1 LGAALR
7 IAPGAEGCDT
17 VNNIEPEID
26 LSRLARA
33 TLSRLSL
40 VAVFALSGPQAG
52 ALETISFNTPGAS
65 KDLRAAL
72 QGASLLLTAQA
83 EKRTDPQ
90 DIFAAA
96 RAEYGR
102 LLGALYA
109 EGHYSGTIRVLV
121 DGQEAAS
128 IPPLDAPTRIDQIEV
143 QVDPGPQ
150 FLFSTAAIDPV
161 ADRSKLPPAF
171 AFGQV
176 ARSGAVRDAAA
187 VAVLTWRDAGHAKAQ
202 VAGQAITADHRT
214 QRLSAAITLDPGPRL
229 RFGRLTVQGADRMR
243 PDRILA
249 IAGLPEGQV
258 FSPAEV
264 DRAADRLRRSGV
276 FQSVALT
283 EADRVR
289 APDLLDIDA
298 TVVEDR
304 LHRYSVGA
312 ELATEEGFAL
322 TGYWLHRNLLGGA
335 ERLRVDSAITNI
347 GADTSGVDYSLG
359 VTLDR
364 PATFTADTTLSL
376 SAKIGHVADVREDYD
391 SAALSAGVSHVFS
404 NKLSGSLALAYEFSK
419 GNDARQT
426 FLYRNLSLPLGATW
440 DNRDSSTDATK
451 GVYIDAE
458 VKPFYGLGTTDSGV
472 RLKMDARG
480 YRGFGAGRFVL
491 AGRVQAGAI
500 YGAGLLQTPRDFLF
514 YSGGG
519 GTVRGQPY
527 QSLGVNAL
535 RSLTDDYRTGGSF
548 FLGTSVEARVKV
560 SRKIG
565 VVGFFDVGRIGL
577 DSLTDDAGG
586 WHSGAG
592 LGLRYDTTVGP
603 IRLDVAAPVGGTTG
617 DGVQLY
623 VGLGQAF

>member
-1 LGAALR
+1 LPR
-7 IAPGAEGCDT
+7 P
-17 VNNIEPEID
+17 
-26 LSRLARA
+26 SRA
-33 TLSRLSL
+33 TLCRLSL
-40 VAVFALSGPQAG
+40 IAALALSGPQAV
-52 ALETISFNTPGAS
+52 ALETITFSTPGAS

-83 EKRTDPQ
+83 EKQTDPQ

-128 IPPLDAPTRIDQIEV
+128 IPPLDAPTKIDRIEV

-150 FLFSTAAIDPV
+150 FQFSRATIDPV
-161 ADRSKLPPAF
+161 ADPSKLLPEF
-171 AFGQV
+171 AAGQV
-176 ARSGAVRDAAA
+176 ARSGAVRDATAA
-187 VAVLTWRDAGHAKAQ
+187 GIATWRDAGHAKAR
-202 VAGQAITADHRT
+202 VASQAITADHDA

-243 PDRILA
+243 PERIAA

-258 FSPAEV
+258 FSPAEL

-283 EADRVR
+283 EADTIRM
-289 APDLLDIDA
+289 PDLLDIDA
-298 TVVEDR
+298 TVIEER

-312 ELATEEGFAL
+312 EVATEEGFAL

-391 SAALSAGVSHVFS
+391 SAALSAGVLHVFS
-404 NKLSGSLALAYEFSK
+404 PKLSGSAALAYEYSE
-419 GNDARQT
+419 GTDARQS
-426 FLYRNLSLPLGATW
+426 FLYRNLSLPIGATW
-440 DNRDSSTDATK
+440 DNRDISTNATK
-451 GVYIDAE
+451 GVYVEAE

-472 RLKMDARG
+472 RLTLDARG
-480 YRGFGAGRFVL
+480 YRGFAEDRFVL

-500 YGAGLLQTPRDFLF
+500 YGAALLQTPREFLF

-535 RSLTDDYRTGGSF
+535 RSLTDDYRTGGSL

-565 VVGFFDVGRIGL
+565 IVGFFDMGQIGL
-577 DSLTDDAGG
+577 GNFADDAGG

-592 LGLRYDTTVGP
+592 LGLRYDTPVGP

-617 DGVQLY
+617 NGVQIY